1 MLPTRGLISNFAP
14 SELVTATRAGT
25 AGENVRMEILRQG
38 RRFEIQIPRGP
49 LGVSVAASRGDP
61 GEG

>member
-1 MLPTRGLISNFAP
+1 
-14 SELVTATRAGT
+14 
-25 AGENVRMEILRQG
+25 VRIEIFRQG
-38 RRFEIQIPRGP
+38 RRFDIHLPRGP